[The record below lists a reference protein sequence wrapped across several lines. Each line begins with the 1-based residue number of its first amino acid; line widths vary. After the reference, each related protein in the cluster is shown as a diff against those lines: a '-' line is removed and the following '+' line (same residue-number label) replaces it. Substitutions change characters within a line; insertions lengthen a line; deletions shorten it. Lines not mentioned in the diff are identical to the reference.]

1 MTLPGDNLERDVS
14 RVAALFPQIFK
25 QLMAVEGRKTA
36 PPDIT
41 IAQIRALRILGEND
55 GRTMSDLS
63 DAAAITMPTATAT
76 VDKLVG
82 AGLVSRE
89 NDPSDR
95 RVVRV
100 KLTNKAKRFLEEHN
114 RRRCEY
120 VGRALRRLPPADR
133 AELVK
138 AFETINSILA
148 KLGKPTAEG

>member
-1 MTLPGDNLERDVS
+1 MAENGLERDVR

-25 QLMAVEGRKTA
+25 QLTAVESRKTA
-36 PPDIT
+36 PPEIT
-41 IAQIRALRILGEND
+41 IAQVRALRILGEND
-55 GRTMSDLS
+55 GRTMGELS

-76 VDKLVG
+76 VDKLVE
-82 AGLVSRE
+82 AGLASRE

-100 KLTNKAKRFLEEHN
+100 KLTDKGRQFVEEHN
-114 RRRCEY
+114 RRRLEY
-120 VGRALRRLPPADR
+120 VGRALRRLPTTDR

-148 KLGKPTAEG
+148 KLGKSPADG